1 MSDST
6 FKPALLL
13 TSGRVVAFLFTFFI
27 PVVLVRV
34 FDPVDFGTYKQLF
47 LIYTTI
53 FYAAQFGMAESLY
66 YFMPLNPAQSSRY
79 VVNSIVALAA
89 AGVVCLGLIVAGG
102 FQLSHV
108 LNNDAISRHA
118 FLLGTYTLLMMVS
131 AALEIA
137 MIARKH

>member
-1 MSDST
+1 MSEST

-13 TSGRVVAFLFTFFI
+13 TSGRVLGFLSTFFI

-66 YFMPLNPAQSSRY
+66 YFMPANPSQGSRY

-89 AGVVCLGLIVAGG
+89 AGIICLGLIAAGG
-102 FQLSHV
+102 FELSHL
-108 LNNDAISRHA
+108 LNN
-118 FLLGTYTLLMMVS
+118 
-131 AALEIA
+131 
-137 MIARKH
+137 

>member
-1 MSDST
+1 MLMKQVPDTEFRNDST

-13 TSGRVVAFLFTFFI
+13 TSGRVVAFLATFFI

-79 VVNSIVALAA
+79 VVNSIIALAV
-89 AGVVCLGLIVAGG
+89 AGVVCMGLIMAGG
-102 FQLSHV
+102 VQLSHV
-108 LNNDAISRHA
+108 LNNSAISRHA
-118 FLLGTYTLLMMVS
+118 FLLG
-131 AALEIA
+131 
-137 MIARKH
+137 